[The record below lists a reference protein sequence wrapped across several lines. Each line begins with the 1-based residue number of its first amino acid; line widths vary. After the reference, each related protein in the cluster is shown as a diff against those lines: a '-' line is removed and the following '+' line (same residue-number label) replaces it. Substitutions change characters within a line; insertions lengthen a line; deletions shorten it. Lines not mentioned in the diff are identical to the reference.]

1 MAVRS
6 RTYNTTNGAFSLI
19 APELA
24 YRKIVSVKR
33 EGMGYNIVDT
43 APGNLQ
49 VQYLQ
54 TGEFVFDTAFTGSY
68 QEIVSAGPVMLFFVT
83 EKIFIIWEE

>member
-1 MAVRS
+1 VAVRS

-54 TGEFVFDTAFTGSY
+54 MGEFVFNTAFIFQVEADPTS
-68 QEIVSAGPVMLFFVT
+68 QTDILIQ
-83 EKIFIIWEE
+83 EKIFILWEE